1 MYGVLESSSAA
12 TSPKP
17 TAAGQHRCQP
27 AVLLESRLDNVVYR
41 MGFGSTRAEARQLVS
56 HKAITVN
63 GKSVNIPSYLVK
75 AGDVVAV
82 REKSKKQARVVE
94 ALQLAEQVGFPAW
107 VEVNADKAEGT
118 FKKCLTATNSVPTST
133 NR

>member
-1 MYGVLESSSAA
+1 
-12 TSPKP
+12 
-17 TAAGQHRCQP
+17 
-27 AVLLESRLDNVVYR
+27 
-41 MGFGSTRAEARQLVS
+41 
-56 HKAITVN
+56 
-63 GKSVNIPSYLVK
+63 VNIPSYLVK

-118 FKKCLTATNSVPTST
+118 FKKCRTATNSAPTST